1 MLSPS
6 SSAQKNLGEEDS
18 SGSDAG
24 SEVGLEPETDRFGFI
39 VTNGSTAGSV
49 GPPPEL
55 VRQREAKW
63 INIIGQW
70 DRILLKKTSKVK
82 VQCQKGIP
90 ASLRAKCWPL
100 LCGATD
106 RMKQNENLYQSLD
119 SQPTLQSWVDVI
131 ERDLDRQFPF
141 HEMFLSKDGHGQR
154 GLFRVLKAYTQYQP
168 EEGYCQAQGPVT
180 AVLLMNMPAEEAFW
194 CLVQISEQYLPGY
207 YSPLLEGV
215 LFDAAMLTWVL
226 KRTCPAAHK
235 HLQHHEVEP
244 LMFATDWLMCLFT
257 RHLPF
262 NTLLRV
268 WDLFFC
274 YGVRVLLQVAV
285 VLVRRVLGRAEQRKQ
300 CQGQME
306 TLERL
311 RGVREQVQE
320 EDDTFIA
327 EVCSVQLSARDLEK
341 QTEKELVKWRKDR
354 PSSTFD
360 PRRRCQGYRMAWA
373 RARQSEEERDRKERE
388 KGNLSVPLA
397 RSASTLSLSPSLLH
411 KRWRKG
417 GKVNTSEWEGG
428 GKVVRH
434 LSMGA
439 KEDWRSWAELD
450 FKKVQGVQ
458 EEEDV
463 VSEEHK
469 KQPKLTGQTE
479 KKEFLEGPKEID
491 KIQTIPTEQVEETV
505 IVKEQIEQVEKR
517 VTEKEKS
524 HLKETDE
531 GKMLSEQT
539 EETNMD
545 AEPTQY
551 PDKDQTVENIPQ
563 PIEETADHKPREELN
578 SCSQSQVLEQQSH
591 QSEDPEIK
599 DKETNTETEKQVSE
613 SEHSAAVEENQTET
627 QSQVL
632 EQQSHQSEDQ
642 EIKDKETNTETE
654 KQVSESE
661 HSAAVEEN
669 QTETQSQVLEQQSH
683 QSEDQ
688 EIKDKETNTE
698 TEKQVSESEHSA
710 AVEENQTETQSQ
722 VLEQQSH
729 QSEDQEIKDKETNTE
744 TEKQVSE
751 SEHSAAVEE
760 NQTETQSQVLEQQ
773 SHQSEDQEIK
783 DKETNTETEKQV
795 SESEHSAAVE
805 ENQTETQSQVLEQQS
820 HQSEDQEIKDKETNT
835 ETEKQ
840 VSESEHSAAVEEN
853 QTETQSQVLEQ
864 QSHQSEDQEIKDK
877 ETNTET
883 EKQVSESEHSAAV
896 EENQTETQS
905 QVLEQQS
912 HQSEDQEIKD
922 KETNTETEKQVSESE
937 HSAAVEEN
945 QTETQSQVLEQQSH
959 QSEDQ
964 EIKDKETN
972 TETEKQVSESEHS
985 AAVEEN
991 QTETQKDASANT
1003 ALKME
1008 VGVHTNKELTILAD
1022 VKPEESTETE
1032 SVQRMQVDT
1041 VTEVSETTTEASP
1054 GSETVSVV
1062 IAPPVTDPTAETEA
1076 QEQQQQVIPEREESS
1091 QGEEFEGKCH
1101 STESL
1106 AETDMKE
1113 ESHTHTETETD
1124 VLAQAQAQAEENA
1137 ATQDKLEA
1145 EIVQIDSKQHIDL
1158 KTEAETPCS
1167 PQSIQPQEGTDLAAD
1182 TETEAEVSVANDVA
1196 TESSEAFAQC
1206 PEEQRDAAAPQPTQE
1221 VGEIILTTRSV
1232 AQVDNDQ
1239 TATETQLNEETHS
1252 DSIAPPQK
1260 EGTSSQ
1266 AEAMNLT
1273 TEPDGKASS
1282 VETTTS
1288 GEPEETKVTVGAAEV
1303 EESTENVEENKVGE
1317 DDVFI
1322 STEPTDSA
1330 NTDSNPQVQERDSH
1344 QTEPSNS
1351 GQTQLSGRRSS
1362 RSSGDFCVRKSSSSR
1377 GSRLG
1382 RRLSEDLF
1390 TMPQK
1395 TSQSQAIPNQPE
1407 VEAQSS
1413 PGAVNPNLTP
1423 PEVTSLLSAE
1433 VTERTAV
1440 QQQQQPPPDPPKRFG
1455 LFRRLRGEQPK
1466 KAKGTPK
1473 MQVPKILIQDFSD
1486 GTETGKPVEEE
1497 GGEKVSSRE
1506 RRRRRR
1512 EQERRQ
1518 KEEERLRKKR
1528 EKEEEKEKERER
1540 RKPQTRGKSFQV
1552 QRDKGSSDAPEPAKT
1567 GSQTLRYSASCAESY
1582 F

>member
-215 LFDAAMLTWVL
+215 LFDAAMLSWVL

-373 RARQSEEERDRKERE
+373 RARQREEERDRKERE

-417 GKVNTSEWEGG
+417 GKVNTNEWEGG

-479 KKEFLEGPKEID
+479 KKEFLEGPKEIE

-505 IVKEQIEQVEKR
+505 IVKEQIEQVQKR

-563 PIEETADHKPREELN
+563 PIEETADHKQREELN
-578 SCSQSQVLEQQSH
+578 SCS
-591 QSEDPEIK
+591 
-599 DKETNTETEKQVSE
+599 
-613 SEHSAAVEENQTET
+613 

-773 SHQSEDQEIK
+773 SHQSEDQVIEE
-783 DKETNTETEKQV
+783 KETNTETAKQ
-795 SESEHSAAVE
+795 EA
-805 ENQTETQSQVLEQQS
+805 
-820 HQSEDQEIKDKETNT
+820 
-835 ETEKQ
+835 
-840 VSESEHSAAVEEN
+840 
-853 QTETQSQVLEQ
+853 
-864 QSHQSEDQEIKDK
+864 
-877 ETNTET
+877 
-883 EKQVSESEHSAAV
+883 
-896 EENQTETQS
+896 
-905 QVLEQQS
+905 
-912 HQSEDQEIKD
+912 
-922 KETNTETEKQVSESE
+922 
-937 HSAAVEEN
+937 
-945 QTETQSQVLEQQSH
+945 
-959 QSEDQ
+959 
-964 EIKDKETN
+964 
-972 TETEKQVSESEHS
+972 ESEHS

-991 QTETQKDASANT
+991 QTETQKDAVAGTNT

-1054 GSETVSVV
+1054 GSETDSVV

-1158 KTEAETPCS
+1158 KTEAETLCS

-1196 TESSEAFAQC
+1196 KESSEAFAQC

-1330 NTDSNPQVQERDSH
+1330 NTDNNPQVQERDSH

-1351 GQTQLSGRRSS
+1351 GQTQPSGRRSS

-1552 QRDKGSSDAPEPAKT
+1552 QRDTGSSDAPEPAKT

>member
-39 VTNGSTAGSV
+39 VTNGSTAGV

-215 LFDAAMLTWVL
+215 LFDAAMLSWVL

-373 RARQSEEERDRKERE
+373 RARQREEERDRKERE

-417 GKVNTSEWEGG
+417 GKVNTNEWEGG

-479 KKEFLEGPKEID
+479 KKEFLEGPKEIE

-505 IVKEQIEQVEKR
+505 IVKEQIEQVQKR

-563 PIEETADHKPREELN
+563 PIEETADHKQREELN
-578 SCSQSQVLEQQSH
+578 SCS
-591 QSEDPEIK
+591 
-599 DKETNTETEKQVSE
+599 
-613 SEHSAAVEENQTET
+613 

-773 SHQSEDQEIK
+773 SHQSEDQVIEE
-783 DKETNTETEKQV
+783 KETNTETAKQ
-795 SESEHSAAVE
+795 EA
-805 ENQTETQSQVLEQQS
+805 
-820 HQSEDQEIKDKETNT
+820 
-835 ETEKQ
+835 
-840 VSESEHSAAVEEN
+840 
-853 QTETQSQVLEQ
+853 
-864 QSHQSEDQEIKDK
+864 
-877 ETNTET
+877 
-883 EKQVSESEHSAAV
+883 
-896 EENQTETQS
+896 
-905 QVLEQQS
+905 
-912 HQSEDQEIKD
+912 
-922 KETNTETEKQVSESE
+922 
-937 HSAAVEEN
+937 
-945 QTETQSQVLEQQSH
+945 
-959 QSEDQ
+959 
-964 EIKDKETN
+964 
-972 TETEKQVSESEHS
+972 ESEHS

-991 QTETQKDASANT
+991 QTETQKDAVAGTNT

-1054 GSETVSVV
+1054 GSETDSVV

-1158 KTEAETPCS
+1158 KTEAETLCS

-1196 TESSEAFAQC
+1196 KESSEAFAQC

-1330 NTDSNPQVQERDSH
+1330 NTDNNPQVQERDSH

-1351 GQTQLSGRRSS
+1351 GQTQPSGRRSS

-1552 QRDKGSSDAPEPAKT
+1552 QRDTGSSDAPEPAKT